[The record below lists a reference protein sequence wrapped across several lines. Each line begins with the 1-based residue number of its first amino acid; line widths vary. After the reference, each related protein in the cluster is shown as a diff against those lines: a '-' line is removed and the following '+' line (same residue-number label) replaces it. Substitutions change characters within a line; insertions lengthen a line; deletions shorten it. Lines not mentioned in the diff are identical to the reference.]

1 MWWRLQAPQLWL
13 RSVLIAPMNAQP
25 AYSRK
30 KKLPVKTAIA
40 AVLMFAFGT
49 VRFAVLAVFVF
60 VVWFCAVDVSRYTV
74 PSETSDQ
81 RLSGRWCQGTRR
93 GLFGAD
99 GAPRSHYRF
108 VLCLL
113 ESVVSSKD
121 ELGEARW
128 RVML

>member
-1 MWWRLQAPQLWL
+1 VPIVPESASRSTAGVPAHSDNDKNNKKNKKKAKMQNFDRVSRVRWRLQAPQLWL

-60 VVWFCAVDVSRYTV
+60 VVWFCFVAA
-74 PSETSDQ
+74 
-81 RLSGRWCQGTRR
+81 LS
-93 GLFGAD
+93 
-99 GAPRSHYRF
+99 
-108 VLCLL
+108 
-113 ESVVSSKD
+113 
-121 ELGEARW
+121 
-128 RVML
+128 